1 MTISTTMNEHAPC
14 TRHHRHVW
22 MASCAECTAWHLAT
36 LAPPAEPVVADSPAG
51 EPVPAEPSEAA

>member
-22 MASCAECTAWHLAT
+22 MASCAECTAWHLAA
-36 LAPPAEPVVADSPAG
+36 LAAAAERAVDEPANTK
-51 EPVPAEPSEAA
+51 PSAAA

>member
-22 MASCAECTAWHLAT
+22 MASCAECTAWHLAA
-36 LAPPAEPVVADSPAG
+36 LAAAAEPTAAAG
-51 EPVPAEPSEAA
+51 EPVQAKPSAAA